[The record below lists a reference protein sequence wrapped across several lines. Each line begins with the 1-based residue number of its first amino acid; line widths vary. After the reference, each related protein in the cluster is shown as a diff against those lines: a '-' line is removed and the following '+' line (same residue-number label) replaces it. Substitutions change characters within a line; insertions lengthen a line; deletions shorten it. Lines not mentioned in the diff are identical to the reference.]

1 MISIENV
8 DCDELGLFLVLTV
21 NDQRLKELGIR
32 RHCPSRK
39 NKGPGRPPKI
49 TASGSDSRDEIRWS
63 PWKRSKSIPGD
74 DTIRKMFVEAINV
87 SIKTTMKNH
96 IFTFNQKLYEQSKGG
111 AIGVGLTGEIYSWSI
126 GTVN

>member
-1 MISIENV
+1 M
-8 DCDELGLFLVLTV
+8 GL
-21 NDQRLKELGIR
+21 R

-74 DTIRKMFVEAINV
+74 DTIREMFVEAINV
-87 SIKTTMKNH
+87 SIKTTKPTKMENPNKKMTRQN
-96 IFTFNQKLYEQSKGG
+96 NNE
-111 AIGVGLTGEIYSWSI
+111 V
-126 GTVN
+126 TV